1 MENIDQNTINNI
13 KNIVDNGNINEAISQ
28 ISPEMIQNFS
38 KMFSQSNNSN
48 NNQNSNSQNN
58 NFESQENK
66 GNQNNNFDFSNIDMA
81 SIMKMAS
88 TFNKNSNDPRSNLLN
103 SLKPYMRN
111 SRKEKIDNYINLMNM
126 SKIAEMLNNKTNS
139 KNESN
144 KEDT

>member
-1 MENIDQNTINNI
+1 M
-13 KNIVDNGNINEAISQ
+13 VDNGNINEAISQ

-111 SRKEKIDNYINLMNM
+111 SRKDKIDNYIRLMNM

>member
-13 KNIVDNGNINEAISQ
+13 KNMVDNGNINEAISQ

-48 NNQNSNSQNN
+48 TNQDSNNQNN
-58 NFESQENK
+58 NFESQK
-66 GNQNNNFDFSNIDMA
+66 DKSNNNFDFSNIDMA

-126 SKIAEMLNNKTNS
+126 SKIAELLNNKTNQ

-144 KEDT
+144 KEET